1 MTAAPILTRKAP
13 DLRRTAPA
21 RARDRS
27 VDVLRA
33 GSLLLVVLLH
43 ATMVGVTVSDGAPVF
58 ENALETAWFAP
69 VSWFVQMMPLF
80 FLAGGF
86 TAAGSWRRARA
97 RGVSA
102 AGFVAGRLHRL
113 LAPTAVA
120 LAAIAAGLATLAICG
135 VPADVVATAG
145 FRVSQPLWFLG
156 VFVLVQS
163 LVPVMIAL
171 HERHRLATPALLA
184 AIVIGIDVARFATG
198 IEAIGFLNL
207 GAVWLLVQQLGFWDA
222 DGIVD
227 ARAPATRWA
236 TAGGAAAAIV
246 ALVTAGPYAADGYVN
261 LNPPTLVLVLLGIAQ
276 LALFSLARGRL
287 RTIAAHR
294 VVGAVVDG
302 IASRAMTVYLWHMPV
317 LIGLAGVSVLLAQNG
332 TWSLPDLHSGAWWV
346 TRPTWLLVCVAAV
359 TVVALLAGRFE
370 RGRVPRPSG
379 SRLRVGIAAALGVC
393 CIAMVFVLGLS
404 WLTAA
409 ASALVAA
416 AAISLAGDFPRQN
429 TRDSALF
436 SARPIRQAGEMAIRT
451 GAHA

>member
-1 MTAAPILTRKAP
+1 MTAAPTVTREAP
-13 DLRRTAPA
+13 KLRQAAPA
-21 RARDRS
+21 APRDRS

-33 GSLLLVVLLH
+33 GSLVLVVLLH
-43 ATMVGVTVSDGAPVF
+43 ATMVGVTVSGGAPVF

-69 VSWFVQMMPLF
+69 VSWLVQMMPLF

-86 TAAGSWRRARA
+86 TAAGSWRRARG

-113 LAPTAVA
+113 LAPTAIS
-120 LAAIAAGLATLAICG
+120 LAAIAAGLATLALCG
-135 VPADVVATAG
+135 VPADIIATAG

-163 LVPVMIAL
+163 LVPVMVAL

-184 AIVIGIDVARFATG
+184 ALVIGIDVARFATG

-222 DGIVD
+222 DGLID
-227 ARAPATRWA
+227 MLAPATRWA
-236 TAGGAAAAIV
+236 VAGGAAAAIA

-261 LNPPTLVLVLLGIAQ
+261 LNPPTLVLVLLGVAQ

-287 RTIAAHR
+287 RVVAAHP

-302 IASRAMTVYLWHMPV
+302 IASRAMTIYLWHMPV
-317 LIGLAGVSVLLAQNG
+317 LIGLAGASVLLAQNG
-332 TWSLPDLHSGAWWV
+332 TWSLPELHSGAWWI
-346 TRPTWLLVCVAAV
+346 TRPAWLLVSVAAV
-359 TVVALLAGRFE
+359 AAVALLAGRFE
-370 RGRVPRPSG
+370 RGRAPQPSG
-379 SRLRVGIAAALGVC
+379 SPLRVGIAAVLGVC

-404 WLTAA
+404 WFTAA
-409 ASALVAA
+409 ASALVAT
-416 AAISLAGDFPRQN
+416 AAISLAGDFPRRN
-429 TRDSALF
+429 TGGSALF
-436 SARPIRQAGEMAIRT
+436 SARPIRQAREMAIRT